1 MTVSEIFSVKGFGAI
16 VTGGAS
22 GIGLACAEA
31 LAEAGARVAIFDL
44 DSKSLDEEVGRMSA
58 KGWDVRG
65 YPLDVTNRQAVDQTF
80 AKVAAEFGQLDVV
93 FANAGID
100 PGIGF
105 TNPDGSRSEAG
116 AIENYEDERWNRNI
130 DVNLNGVFAT
140 IRASARHMKRGK
152 GGSIVVTTSVAAYL
166 NEGIIGAAY
175 MAAKAGAAHLMRNVA
190 LELAPYNIRVNAIAP
205 GFIVTNIGGGWLK
218 QAQVQQSMAAAIP
231 IGRIGNT
238 EDLKGLAL
246 FLASP
251 ASGFVTGAQIPIDG
265 GGSLGMRHR

>member
-1 MTVSEIFSVKGFGAI
+1 MTISEMFSVRGFGVI

-44 DSKSLDEEVGRMSA
+44 DSKSLGEQIGRMSA
-58 KGWDVRG
+58 QGWDVRG
-65 YPLDVTNRQAVDQTF
+65 YPLDVTDRRAVDQTF
-80 AKVAAEFGQLDVV
+80 AEVAAEFGKLDVV

-105 TNPDGSRSEAG
+105 ANPDGSRSEAG

-175 MAAKAGAAHLMRNVA
+175 MAAKAGAAHLMRNAA
-190 LELAPYNIRVNAIAP
+190 LELARYNIRVNAIAP
-205 GFIVTNIGGGWLK
+205 GFIVTNIGNGWLK
-218 QAQVQQSMAAAIP
+218 QADVQKSMAAAIP

-238 EDLKGLAL
+238 DDLKGLAL
-246 FLASP
+246 FLASG